1 MVPPLATRS
10 LNVDVHAAEE
20 LRAEGGMEPL
30 GHKWSDNECKMLWT
44 YVEDLQEELFHGKD
58 NLTRPQVV
66 VRITTMLSMYTQF

>member
-1 MVPPLATRS
+1 MVPLLATHS

-44 YVEDLQEELFHGKD
+44 YVEDL
-58 NLTRPQVV
+58 
-66 VRITTMLSMYTQF
+66 